1 MLNFDSTI
9 SRRPAIP
16 QDYRDPFSNQAL
28 NDPNTPSI
36 INNPHLNKNPIFEEN
51 QKIFARLLNNGP
63 KQNSHNNQGPNSKT

>member
-51 QKIFARLLNNGP
+51 
-63 KQNSHNNQGPNSKT
+63 